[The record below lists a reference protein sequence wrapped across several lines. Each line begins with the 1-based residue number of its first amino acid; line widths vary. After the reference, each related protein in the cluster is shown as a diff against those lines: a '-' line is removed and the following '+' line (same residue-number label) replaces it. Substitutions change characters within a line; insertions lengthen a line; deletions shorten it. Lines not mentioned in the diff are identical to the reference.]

1 VWLAAPQFAAFA
13 NLRGAHA
20 RPFPASLS
28 MPNQAGMLRRHRQ
41 VLVLP
46 GCIQARRSAK
56 LPWVEQTKTRCYD
69 VRG

>member
-1 VWLAAPQFAAFA
+1 M
-13 NLRGAHA
+13 RD
-20 RPFPASLS
+20 PFPASLS
-28 MPNQAGMLRRHRQ
+28 TPNQAGMLRRHRQ